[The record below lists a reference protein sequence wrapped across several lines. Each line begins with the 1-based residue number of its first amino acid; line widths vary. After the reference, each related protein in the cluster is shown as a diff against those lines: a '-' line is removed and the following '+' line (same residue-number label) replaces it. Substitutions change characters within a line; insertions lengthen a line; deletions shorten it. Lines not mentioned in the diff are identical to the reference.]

1 MYHPPFRRRQVV
13 VDRPFQRSLC
23 LHGVGLGLL
32 ALVAMSAGIFVP
44 LLWKLDAGVPGAG
57 ADTDSAV
64 VMVYM
69 HERFWLVAGICL
81 VLVAL
86 GALRLSHRIAGPL
99 VRYKRNLRLL
109 AQGRLPPPLRTRR
122 RDYLKEEVACLN
134 EAVDG
139 VRERLTAIRA
149 AQGALRRELERYRAG
164 QARAALDFA
173 PVAAAERDLERCLA
187 AFSETGDLD
196 SYQAVPA
203 LEQDARPV
211 LAGPTGSRG

>member
-1 MYHPPFRRRQVV
+1 MHHPPFRRRQVV

-23 LHGVGLGLL
+23 LHGVGLGLVAL
-32 ALVAMSAGIFVP
+32 AAMSAGIFVP
-44 LLWKLDAGVPGAG
+44 LLWNLDAARPG

-139 VRERLTAIRA
+139 VRERVAAIRA
-149 AQGALRRELERYRAG
+149 AQAALRHELERYRAG
-164 QARAALDFA
+164 QSRGALDFG
-173 PVAAAERDLERCLA
+173 PVAAAERDLERSLA

-196 SYQAVPA
+196 SYQLVP
-203 LEQDARPV
+203 EVESDAPPV
-211 LAGPTGSRG
+211 LVGPTGSRG